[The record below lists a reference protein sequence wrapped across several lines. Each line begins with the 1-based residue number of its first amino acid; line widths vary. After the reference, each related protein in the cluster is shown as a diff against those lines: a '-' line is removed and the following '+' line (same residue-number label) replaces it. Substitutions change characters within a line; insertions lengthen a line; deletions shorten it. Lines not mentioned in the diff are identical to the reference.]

1 MSKSKS
7 KLVDKNILPDT
18 WQFFADDQPRSVR
31 PFGGK
36 WDDPEYIADLQ
47 RRNLIR
53 ESEKLRVQT
62 ASDLGPESR
71 KWIYPNWLQQGEVTV
86 LAGSPTVGKTTFT
99 AALVAGITRGK
110 NYSLAPGLAPSGS
123 AHVIIVNRE
132 DNITTSLIPRLI
144 AAGANLD
151 MVHFIECNA
160 GFGDDAPFSFSS
172 ERDLARL
179 DGYAQL
185 LHNNLGLLII
195 DPIYFAVDGDS
206 DNNFKAREAYERL
219 AGLAKRLTCAILGIA
234 HTVRN
239 TQNKS
244 PLDRIAG
251 PRALR
256 EAPRA
261 CMLLSKISNGPTAT
275 GGTYVLVHAKNSEG
289 TEDGGFEYRIMPVE
303 IPGKNGPIDTTK
315 WVITAPLF
323 GSAEDIL
330 KEAESGIPVK
340 SLSKFDSA
348 VKFLRD
354 VLKEG
359 PRLWIDI
366 QKLAK
371 ESGVSEG
378 TLKNAKTFLKIV
390 TKKRE
395 GDGRSVW
402 RLPDSEFADNPLY

>member
-1 MSKSKS
+1 MSKPKS
-7 KLVDKNILPDT
+7 KLVNKNILPDT
-18 WQFFADDQPRSVR
+18 RQFFADDQPRSVR
-31 PFGGK
+31 PFGAK

-53 ESEKLRVQT
+53 ECQKLRMRT
-62 ASDLGPESR
+62 ASDLVPESGT
-71 KWIYPNWLQQGEVTV
+71 WIYPNWLQQGELTV
-86 LAGSPTVGKTTFT
+86 LVAPPGAGKTTL
-99 AALVAGITRGK
+99 ACALAAGITRGK
-110 NYSLAPGLAPSGS
+110 NHSLAPGLTPTGA

-132 DNITTSLIPRLI
+132 DNIATSLTPRLI
-144 AAGANLD
+144 AAGADLD

-160 GFGDDAPFSFSS
+160 GFGEDIPFSFSN

-179 DGYAQL
+179 DGYAKL
-185 LHNNLGLLII
+185 LRNNLGLLII
-195 DPIYFAVDGDS
+195 DPIYFAVDGDP

-244 PLDRIAG
+244 PLDRVAG
-251 PRALR
+251 PQALR
-256 EAPRA
+256 AVPRA

-275 GGTYVLVHAKNSEG
+275 GGTHVLVHAKNSDG
-289 TEDGGFEYRIMPVE
+289 QQDGGFECRITPVE
-303 IPGKNGPIDTTK
+303 ILEKNGPIDTTK
-315 WVITAPLF
+315 WVITAPLV

-330 KEAESGIPVK
+330 KEADRGMPVK
-340 SLSKFDSA
+340 SLRKRDTA
-348 VKFLRD
+348 VHFLRD

-366 QKLAK
+366 EKMAEEAGASK
-371 ESGVSEG
+371 G
-378 TLKNAKTFLKIV
+378 TLMNAKVLLKIV

-395 GDGRSVW
+395 GDGRFVW
-402 RLPDSEFADNPLY
+402 RLPDEEGTGNLVD